1 MVSSEACPKEASPN
15 SQSLKGSS
23 AICEADSS
31 LVVLAALLHES
42 ELASLTMQPPCK
54 MTVNIMRILH
64 LMGDEPCDRL
74 SHDCS
79 KHLFLV
85 SLSIA
90 LLLNLASG

>member
-1 MVSSEACPKEASPN
+1 
-15 SQSLKGSS
+15 
-23 AICEADSS
+23 
-31 LVVLAALLHES
+31 
-42 ELASLTMQPPCK
+42 

-74 SHDCS
+74 SHDGS

-85 SLSIA
+85 SLSVA